1 MGKPGHVVDTA
12 WPKADPALIADDQV
26 TIAVQVNGKRRDEI
40 TVAKTLGAKEVEDL
54 VLKLDSVAR
63 ALEGRPV
70 KKVIVVPGRIAN
82 IVG

>member
-1 MGKPGHVVDTA
+1 MGRPGHVVDTA
-12 WPKADPALIADDQV
+12 WPKADPALVADDQV

-40 TVAKTLGAKEVEDL
+40 TVPKDMDAKQVEAL
-54 VLKLDSVAR
+54 VLKLESVSR
-63 ALEGRPV
+63 ALEGRAV

>member
-1 MGKPGHVVDTA
+1 VVDTP
-12 WPKADPALIADDQV
+12 WPKPDPALVVDDQV

-40 TVAKTLGAKEVEDL
+40 TLPRDLPASQVEAL

>member
-1 MGKPGHVVDTA
+1 V
-12 WPKADPALIADDQV
+12 ADDQV

-40 TVAKTLGAKEVEDL
+40 RIAKDL
-54 VLKLDSVAR
+54 AASGGRSPCSLESVSR